1 MTVSYQHEVYNKI
14 LFSVQTKQKLISH
27 HQRIQLEKKK
37 KRQLDVI
44 MYAFNSSTQEAQIGG
59 SLESQ
64 GHSCLHDKFQATER
78 PFLKTKK
85 QRTKTNKEEYRDLD
99 KITEIYTYA
108 KKLLM

>member
-1 MTVSYQHEVYNKI
+1 MVV
-14 LFSVQTKQKLISH
+14 
-27 HQRIQLEKKK
+27 
-37 KRQLDVI
+37 
-44 MYAFNSSTQEAQIGG
+44 YAFNSITKEAQIVG

-64 GHSCLHDKFQATER
+64 GHSGLHIKFQATER